1 MKGVVKNGAP
11 ASLEDWLSLENEEWK
26 PTYGSFSGAPK
37 HQTHEALLKEQGG
50 VCVYCGKR
58 LSLDRSDSHIEHFR
72 PQTTYNATTPPD
84 LTLEYYN
91 LIVSCGPNDLPIGHQ
106 DRKPVICGEA
116 KSDWFDENEHV
127 HPADQNCPERFS
139 YGLSGAALAADS
151 QDGAANRMIE
161 VLRLND
167 DSLVYERG
175 VLLTGLEEAIVSGE
189 IDLTTKEGDIAFFQ
203 SVDDSDRLPDLGHVA
218 VRYLQ
223 VELL

>member
-1 MKGVVKNGAP
+1 M
-11 ASLEDWLSLENEEWK
+11 
-26 PTYGSFSGAPK
+26 
-37 HQTHEALLKEQGG
+37 
-50 VCVYCGKR
+50 
-58 LSLDRSDSHIEHFR
+58 
-72 PQTTYNATTPPD
+72 
-84 LTLEYYN
+84 
-91 LIVSCGPNDLPIGHQ
+91 
-106 DRKPVICGEA
+106 
-116 KSDWFDENEHV
+116 

-139 YGLSGAALAADS
+139 YGLSGAALAAES